1 MLKPQLLKSIAVD
14 SASRATPALVL
25 SSIFISV
32 IWRFSFLTFELG
44 WVFKYLFFVLN
55 QSFLLYFDI
64 SGFEQGFKGFKGWRL
79 RCATV
84 TESFYIASVS
94 EKKNP
99 SLDGSPTTK
108 LYVEENDDWLLVY
121 HFGYKCPLHEM
132 EHIVWKKW

>member
-14 SASRATPALVL
+14 PASRATPALVL

-64 SGFEQGFKGFKGWRL
+64 SGFEQGFKGFEG
-79 RCATV
+79 
-84 TESFYIASVS
+84 
-94 EKKNP
+94 
-99 SLDGSPTTK
+99 
-108 LYVEENDDWLLVY
+108 
-121 HFGYKCPLHEM
+121 
-132 EHIVWKKW
+132 